1 MKNLIVVALLSL
13 TISGFAQ
20 ERRMNSRAE
29 RPALTVEQRS
39 ELQVKKLTLELDLTA
54 EQQKEITKIVANQ
67 QNKREVVREE
77 LVKQRAENKKIRAE
91 KRFAVQ
97 SKMLDERIAY
107 RNELK
112 KVLTPEQL
120 EKWDNMPKGRDTSA
134 KNETAR
140 KARSEK

>member
-29 RPALTVEQRS
+29 RPALTVEQRT

-67 QNKREVVREE
+67 QNKRAVVREE
-77 LVKQRAENKKIRAE
+77 MVKQREENKKIRAE

-97 SKMLDERIAY
+97 SKMLDERIAN

-120 EKWDNMPKGRDTSA
+120 EKWDNMPKGRDKSG
-134 KNETAR
+134 KNETKR
-140 KARSEK
+140 KARSER